1 MREVSVKIMHLWVA
15 DQLKVIYNKKRR
27 QYVLKGEEKVN
38 KGLSKSEMEIMR
50 KLWEYTDEISPRELL
65 DFFNR
70 KGKDWKRQT
79 LNTLLTRMEE
89 KGMIARQRG
98 MIRVLCSEE
107 QYREQESRR
116 MVNDFF
122 DGKLSQFMASFA
134 GSNVLT
140 KEEIKALE
148 ELIGKL
154 KQEGE

>member
-1 MREVSVKIMHLWVA
+1 
-15 DQLKVIYNKKRR
+15 
-27 QYVLKGEEKVN
+27 
-38 KGLSKSEMEIMR
+38 
-50 KLWEYTDEISPRELL
+50 
-65 DFFNR
+65 
-70 KGKDWKRQT
+70 
-79 LNTLLTRMEE
+79 
-89 KGMIARQRG
+89 MIARQRG
-98 MIRVLCSEE
+98 MIKVLCSEE